1 MQKYVLI
8 MAVLGFPVDY
18 KKKNVENQKCIL
30 YSFIADHIFSFPTA
44 LTLILLAM
52 KQYGRSRQH
61 MIGLSVME
69 VSVNRKKFASFL
81 GFDLSF
87 FY

>member
-8 MAVLGFPVDY
+8 MAVLGFPMDY
-18 KKKNVENQKCIL
+18 KKNVRIRNA
-30 YSFIADHIFSFPTA
+30 SFFIADHVFFFSTA

-52 KQYGRSRQH
+52 KQYRRSRQH
-61 MIGLSVME
+61 VIGLSVME
-69 VSVNRKKFASFL
+69 VSANRKKFASFL

-87 FY
+87 LY